1 MGTGRDSAGGQ
12 TSNAVTRGKVPPR
25 KITARGRGLDACGG
39 RAERRGT
46 GDRLQVTAGNDTDP
60 AGRLFIGVPLTDEA
74 RREIA
79 ARLRDALPNG
89 LPGRA
94 VPVANWHLTL
104 RFLGATRADQLATLR
119 EHLRAAELG
128 APVNVRF
135 GGMGAFSRPRS
146 ARVLWIAVTEGVQRL
161 QELARIAEDAAR
173 AAGFPPERKSWKP
186 HLTVSRLQPPR
197 DVTRVIERVPPFD
210 VGMRVGEVVVFR
222 SHLGGGPAR
231 YEAVERFALG

>member
-1 MGTGRDSAGGQ
+1 MFVGVALGEEA
-12 TSNAVTRGKVPPR
+12 
-25 KITARGRGLDACGG
+25 
-39 RAERRGT
+39 RAEM
-46 GDRLQVTAGNDTDP
+46 D
-60 AGRLFIGVPLTDEA
+60 
-74 RREIA
+74 
-79 ARLRDALPNG
+79 ARLRRALPEG

-104 RFLGATRADQLATLR
+104 RFLGATRGDQLATVR
-119 EHLRAAELG
+119 EHLRAGDLG
-128 APVNVRF
+128 AAMDVRF

-173 AAGFPPERKSWKP
+173 AAGFAPEKKSWKP
-186 HLTVSRLQPPR
+186 HLTLSRIQPPR
-197 DVTRVIERVPPFD
+197 DVTQIIERVPPLD
-210 VGMRVGEVVVFR
+210 VGMRVADVVLFR